1 MRPLLLA
8 LGLALS
14 ACATRTVP
22 APVTPTV
29 ANTSGTPESLVD
41 EAWGVLLRE
50 FMNPEAV
57 KRGEDVRHAGTPPAT
72 QREAWARIRAI
83 TTVLNEPATRLLEP
97 EQREGLERE
106 LAGGAGVGVGLP
118 EVLGL
123 DVDSRS
129 RTLMVV
135 TPLRDSPASRAGIH
149 PGDIVESIDGRPA
162 RGMKLEVAGVLLRGV
177 AGTPVSLEV
186 RHGTQVHTVTLV
198 REQRD
203 TWLRP
208 VQWRIMREGGRAVGY
223 VRVEMFSAGT
233 ANEVRA
239 ALAALRK
246 EGADRLMLD
255 LRHNP
260 GGRVDEV
267 LRVAALFLGPV
278 EVGLRV
284 TRSEGDAP
292 LLSRAAGE
300 SPGPSHAG
308 AEPPPTGRA
317 SDAPVASRASG
328 GLLPTSLAG
337 SAAPQLRRAES
348 APPTGSGGSG
358 APGAMRANSDGALAG
373 RSAEGVPLW
382 AEGQREVDGP
392 LVVLVDG
399 GTASAAELL
408 AGALQAH
415 GRAVLVGRRSHGKG
429 LVHGLFP
436 LVDGS
441 ALMVSVGKL
450 RTPRGRELQD
460 EPLVPEVVVPWEG
473 PLDALPGVDDPQS
486 MRALQLLTR

>member
-1 MRPLLLA
+1 MRPLLLV

-14 ACATRTVP
+14 ACATRTLP
-22 APVTPTV
+22 APVTSTA

-57 KRGEDVRHAGTPPAT
+57 KRGEDVRLAGTPPAT
-72 QREAWARIRAI
+72 QSEAWARIRAL

-97 EQREGLERE
+97 EQRAGLERE
-106 LAGGAGVGVGLP
+106 LTGAAGVGVGLP
-118 EVLGL
+118 ELLCL

-162 RGMKLEVAGVLLRGV
+162 RGMRLEVAGSLLRGV
-177 AGTPVSLEV
+177 AGTPVSLEI
-186 RHGTQVHTVTLV
+186 RHGTQVRTVTLV
-198 REQRD
+198 REQRG

-208 VQWRIMREGGRAVGY
+208 VQWRILREGGRAVGY
-223 VRVEMFSAGT
+223 LRVEMFSSGT
-233 ANEVRA
+233 ADEVRA
-239 ALAALRK
+239 ALAALRQ

-267 LRVAALFLGPV
+267 LRVAGLFLGPI
-278 EVGLRV
+278 EAGRRV
-284 TRSEGDAP
+284 SRAQGDAP
-292 LLSRAAGE
+292 LTGPAASR
-300 SPGPSHAG
+300 SPGAG
-308 AEPPPTGRA
+308 KA
-317 SDAPVASRASG
+317 D
-328 GLLPTSLAG
+328 
-337 SAAPQLRRAES
+337 
-348 APPTGSGGSG
+348 
-358 APGAMRANSDGALAG
+358 SDGAQAG
-373 RSAEGVPLW
+373 RSSEGVPVL
-382 AEGQREVDGP
+382 AEGPREVDWP

-441 ALMVSVGKL
+441 ALMVSLGTL

-473 PLDALPGVDDPQS
+473 PLDAVPSVDDPQY